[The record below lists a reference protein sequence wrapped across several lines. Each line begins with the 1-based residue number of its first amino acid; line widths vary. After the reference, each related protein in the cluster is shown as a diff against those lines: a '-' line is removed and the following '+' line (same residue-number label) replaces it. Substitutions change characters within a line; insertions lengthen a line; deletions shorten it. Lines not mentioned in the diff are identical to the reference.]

1 MSTDYLVFD
10 VLPCQGLTKIRND
23 MDFNERV
30 TMVRDCGCE
39 KGCQHKIVS
48 VTQDFLVHI
57 SELEVFLEDFN
68 AKP

>member
-1 MSTDYLVFD
+1 
-10 VLPCQGLTKIRND
+10 

-30 TMVRDCGCE
+30 TMDRDCGCE